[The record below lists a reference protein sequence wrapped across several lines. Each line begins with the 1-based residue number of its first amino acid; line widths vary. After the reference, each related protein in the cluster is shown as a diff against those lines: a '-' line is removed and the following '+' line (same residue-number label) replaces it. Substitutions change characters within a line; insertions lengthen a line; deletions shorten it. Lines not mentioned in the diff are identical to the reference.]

1 MRHFFFLS
9 NPKRSLTVLLVAV
22 LAGYMGFLVYSQYQS
37 QEELRKVSLTRFLHE
52 NEKRA
57 MAVDYFM
64 ADRLGD
70 LAELAENRELA
81 LYHEN
86 LALGMSI
93 EYGLGAA
100 LIAAEESFEKSR
112 TRLKL
117 EKSAVYPR
125 LVYLDES
132 GNKLIDTH
140 EPGLFQGEQRQWS
153 RYLSSRES
161 HATFMFEPGDNADGF
176 IVISC
181 PYTFKARYA
190 GQLLAWLSVKTIYH
204 HFIEASAQDSRF
216 ITTLLFKGEY
226 IKVPEDADRVIAA
239 ALLPKA
245 RNLQPRAPF
254 SLTVTAR
261 DNRPE
266 RILGMMSPVGE
277 TPFALAAFLP
287 EHLDSGEQSPRRLLF
302 TMAGFGL
309 LILAGGIVILRI
321 DMRNAVLQA
330 RLEEIA
336 LRQKI
341 VAEQNANLRKLSTAV
356 DQSANTVLIMTKD
369 GTIEYVNPHF
379 TVVSGYR
386 PEEVIGNNFL
396 NRWSAHNSKETLDTL
411 WETINDGKQWTGELR
426 NRKKSGEILW
436 EQTTI
441 APVKDEQGAIAD
453 FIAIK
458 EDITKRKEAEEE
470 ILRLNTDLE
479 QRVLDRT
486 TALQVSNRDLE
497 KAYRELKA
505 AQSQILQQ
513 EKMASIGQLAAG
525 VAHEINNPTGF
536 ILSNLNSLKKY
547 LQRFAEFLTLQ
558 TEALEKLSAG
568 GNEGVDAVLQPVTE
582 QRKVLKIDHLL
593 DDIGPLIEESIEG
606 GERVKKIVQ
615 SLKSFA
621 HIDEAEYKPSDIN
634 AGLESS
640 LAVVWNELKYKATV
654 IRDYGEIPN
663 TVCNL
668 GQLNQV
674 FVNIL
679 VNAAHAL
686 EKQGEITVKTRR
698 DGETIR
704 VAISDTGCGIPAE
717 TINRIFEPF
726 FTTKEVGKGTGL
738 GLSIAYDIVV
748 KKHNGQIE
756 VESEPG
762 KGTTFT
768 LTIPIVI

>member
-1 MRHFFFLS
+1 
-9 NPKRSLTVLLVAV
+9 
-22 LAGYMGFLVYSQYQS
+22 MGFLVYSQYQS